1 MRRDCLDLLNG
12 EKEEQGQKRILFVCT
27 GNSSRSQMAEALLRH
42 MAGGRYEAHS
52 AGTEPQ
58 HEVNPFVIEVLQERG
73 IDTGQLHPKNVRLF
87 MNQRFDTI
95 VTLCDTA
102 RETCPALP
110 DAARVVH
117 WSIEDPAAHQE
128 SYFDILS
135 KFREVRDELEG
146 RIQRELV
153 QDIG

>member
-1 MRRDCLDLLNG
+1 
-12 EKEEQGQKRILFVCT
+12 
-27 GNSSRSQMAEALLRH
+27 MAEALLRH

-58 HEVNPFVIEVLQERG
+58 HEANPSAIEVLQEHG
-73 IDTGQLHPKNVRLF
+73 IDTGQLHPKNIRHF

-102 RETCPALP
+102 RKMCPAFP

-117 WSIEDPAAHQE
+117 WSIEDPAAFQG

-135 KFREVRDELEG
+135 KFREVRDELEE

-153 QDIG
+153 QDIGYQHSIQPASTQANFLCSTFE